1 MKFKVPDYFN
11 EFSCIGGACE
21 DTCCAGWEIVID
33 DKTFNKYK
41 NVKGDFK
48 KILDENIIKSDEDNI
63 FRLKEENCFF
73 LNNEKMCEIYK
84 NLGEEY
90 LCHTCK
96 EFPRVT
102 EEFLDIRESLLSL
115 SCPEASRIILSKPR
129 EIKFK
134 IKDIDEE
141 IVEDSNIEREVLDD
155 FLNCREVIFKL
166 LERKDISFNKR
177 LVLVLNFSN
186 EIQNKIDL
194 GDMDEI
200 KDVIKNYLNNEVI
213 VEILK
218 ETDRENFKKDSVTLI
233 EILNTYIDLN
243 HINSN
248 DILKLNFASNYL
260 KENERIYL
268 NNYKKF
274 DEGFKENLYIFES
287 LINYF
292 VFRYFMKCIFDYD
305 MSSKVKFAII
315 STTLI
320 KELSIIKYLKR
331 GNLNK
336 EDVITIARNYSKDIE
351 HSDENVESL
360 FESFETEDLFNIE
373 NLTNIIMEL
382 F

>member
-48 KILDENIIKSDEDNI
+48 KILDENIIKSDEDNV

-102 EEFLDIRESLLSL
+102 EEFLDVRESLLSL
-115 SCPEASRIILSKPR
+115 SCPEASRIILSEPR

-141 IVEDSNIEREVLDD
+141 IIEDSNIERGVLDD

-177 LVLVLNFSN
+177 LVLILNFSN

-200 KDVIKNYLNNEVI
+200 KDVIRDYLDNEVI

-218 ETDRENFKKDSVTLI
+218 ETDRENFKKESNTLKS
-233 EILNTYIDLN
+233 ILNTYIDLN

-248 DILKLNFASNYL
+248 DILKLNSASNYL
-260 KENERIYL
+260 KENEKNYL

-274 DEGFKENLYIFES
+274 DEAFKENLFIFES

-320 KELSIIKYLKR
+320 KELSIIEYLKR

-360 FESFETEDLFNIE
+360 FESFETKDLFNIE
-373 NLTNIIMEL
+373 NLTNIIMKL